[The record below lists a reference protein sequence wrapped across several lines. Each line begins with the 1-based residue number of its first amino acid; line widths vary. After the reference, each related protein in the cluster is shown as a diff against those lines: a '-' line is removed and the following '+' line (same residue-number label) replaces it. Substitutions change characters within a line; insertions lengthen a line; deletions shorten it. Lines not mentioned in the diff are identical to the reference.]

1 MVWRNRKV
9 EELWKAEKNPEV
21 IKAVEDLVK
30 ESVPSPKELQAYE
43 DMLAEG
49 FSQEDIEDAILRRLV
64 LVALTRQIT
73 YFEARRIAALPTT
86 LQTVFTEATQ
96 KTGMVFFA
104 IASGKN
110 INPKDPNKL
119 MTMM

>member
-1 MVWRNRKV
+1 M
-9 EELWKAEKNPEV
+9 
-21 IKAVEDLVK
+21 K

-49 FSQEDIEDAILRRLV
+49 FSQEAIEDAILRRLV